1 MIDIA
6 HFMIPQ
12 FEYRCKIDWINH
24 YHNNKAK
31 RYPITQ
37 LKNGLGYF
45 NILIS
50 IIEGIQLS

>member
-45 NILIS
+45 NLLI
-50 IIEGIQLS
+50 IFIEGIQLS